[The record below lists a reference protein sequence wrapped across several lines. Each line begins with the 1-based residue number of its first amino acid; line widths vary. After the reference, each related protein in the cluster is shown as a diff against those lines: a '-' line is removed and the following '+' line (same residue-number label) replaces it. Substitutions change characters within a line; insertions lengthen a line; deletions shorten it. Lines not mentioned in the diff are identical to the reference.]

1 MAAVTRLIGAN
12 FFACVA
18 MAIIVGDRHGGLTFR
33 RRRRLIALKR
43 NEGIDSFL
51 TAWLVVWL
59 CRVAPILG
67 KRGRPAAGSWWW
79 GVVVDVV

>member
-1 MAAVTRLIGAN
+1 MAAVARLIGAN

-43 NEGIDSFL
+43 DERSDSFL
-51 TAWLVVWL
+51 KAWLVVWL
-59 CRVAPILG
+59 RRVAP
-67 KRGRPAAGSWWW
+67 SWWW